1 MWNHPYNTVNFSVAW
16 NFKIW
21 ALLIASVEIFT
32 QMSENLQVK
41 NNSKKSFFFRKKLN
55 LLFLI
60 QVTKNGELFCGMKF

>member
-41 NNSKKSFFFRKKLN
+41 NNSKKSFFFE
-55 LLFLI
+55 
-60 QVTKNGELFCGMKF
+60 KNWTYFFWFRSQKTVNFFVAW